1 MGLLG
6 KVKRYI
12 KIMKWDYDIRIR
24 EYYLKVGDGVLVLEC
39 REKKQS

>member
-24 EYYLKVGDGVLVLEC
+24 EYYLNVGKKSRVNVDGF
-39 REKKQS
+39 R